1 MRYILFIAVAVLAIF
16 SCKPVKKVQILQTAI
31 AKKDTATTV
40 LVKEVPKVD
49 SAIIVKNILDKTVNN
64 RIVFTTFDAKVKV
77 DYESA
82 EDSKK
87 FTAYFQMKKD
97 SMIIIKLSGT
107 FLGMSKVGAEVKIT
121 KDSVIIINRIDE
133 TVEYQTISYLQDVT
147 KIPFDFYTLQD
158 VIIGNPVFLNNNIV
172 SYKNGSTQLSVLMI
186 GSIFKHL
193 LTLDNRDYKVLHSK
207 LDDIDIMRNRSCD
220 ISFGT
225 YVPLNGFQFAT
236 YRKISVAEKSELDV
250 FLDFKEY
257 SINEPLKYS
266 FSIPKKY
273 AIK

>member
-121 KDSVIIINRIDE
+121 KDSVVILNRIDE